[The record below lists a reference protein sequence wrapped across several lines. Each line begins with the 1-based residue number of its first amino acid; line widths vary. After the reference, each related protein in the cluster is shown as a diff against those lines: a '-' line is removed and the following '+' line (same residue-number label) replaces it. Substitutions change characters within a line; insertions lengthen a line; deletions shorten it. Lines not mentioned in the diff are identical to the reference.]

1 MNPSFP
7 VATWRLLFEPHP
19 KPGALNMAIDEAV
32 LRAVVAGEVPPT
44 LRLYGWSP
52 PTLTLGRGQP
62 YADADVTALERD
74 GIALVRRMTGGTAV
88 LNRDELTYSI
98 ATTDRE
104 PRFSGTVAESYRAIS
119 AALLRALQPLGLTTA
134 EATAAAGRGRAHSPT
149 YTAAAAGR
157 QRRERTPVCFEIPSD
172 YEVTVDGRKLVGNSQ
187 MRVRGG
193 ILQHGSLPLTGDIG
207 AISAYL
213 TARPDPARIRAVA
226 LTLQDALGRAVTWL
240 EVAEPLLAAFGEMLN
255 LTLVES
261 PLTQVER
268 RQVERLLAEKYD
280 NPDWNERL

>member
-1 MNPSFP
+1 MNDRFP
-7 VATWRLLFEPHP
+7 PATWRLLFEPHP
-19 KPGALNMAIDEAV
+19 KPGALNMATDEAV
-32 LRAVVAGEVPPT
+32 LRAVVAGEAPPT

-62 YADADVTALERD
+62 YADADVAALERD

-119 AALLRALQPLGLTTA
+119 AALLRTLRPLGLTTA
-134 EATAAAGRGRAHSPT
+134 EATAHVGRAVSPTPAAG
-149 YTAAAAGR
+149 GR
-157 QRRERTPVCFEIPSD
+157 QGRERTPVCFEIPSD
-172 YEVTVDGRKLVGNSQ
+172 YEVTVGGRKLVGNSQ

-193 ILQHGSLPLTGDIG
+193 ILQHGSLPLAGDIG

-213 TARPDPARIRAVA
+213 TVRPDPARIRAVA
-226 LTLQDALGRAVTWL
+226 LTLQDALGRAVTWM

-261 PLTQVER
+261 PLTQGER
-268 RQVERLLAEKYD
+268 RHVERLLVEKYD